1 MKKTSKHLSKRERR
15 LIKGVV
21 FDQWQAGKE
30 PVSDIL
36 DRAEAVAKFFARLN
50 KHKSRP
56 PKRRV
61 GVEGGSHLQ
70 S

>member
-15 LIKGVV
+15 MIKVVV

-36 DRAEAVAKFFARLN
+36 ERAEAVAKFFARLN
-50 KHKSRP
+50 KR
-56 PKRRV
+56 
-61 GVEGGSHLQ
+61 
-70 S
+70 